1 MCSLV
6 LLLLLLLPPPA
17 ACFCGPSDREL
28 IRLAFR
34 SVSGFQLPDPAA
46 HGPDCSIS
54 LPSRNLSGAV
64 SWMHLRNVSAIR
76 TLDLSGNAIRGS
88 IPGGFW
94 SSPALLHVNLADNTL
109 GGALRFDSGPQAP
122 PLRSLN
128 LSGNQFTSTA
138 GLAALPRLEV
148 LDLSRN
154 SLGFVPPGLDKLRR
168 LRQLDLSHNPMKPE
182 GFTPLVPDTSGALQP
197 EAVRKLGELAS
208 VEGGSLHFVS
218 AATVAHKSS
227 PHHSP
232 VIHHHKSL
240 IKGKARIILLAIVLS
255 IVFGLLLVIAIIYC
269 WVMMVDKR
277 KGRGGGGGGGSSAA
291 HGVGGEGEVTGNGGA
306 VQRAGNDA
314 GVPEGVSADKEQ
326 PEQFQQHS

>member
-1 MCSLV
+1 MELFAMCSLV

-28 IRLAFR
+28 ILLAFR

-76 TLDLSGNAIRGS
+76 ALDLSGNAIRGS

-109 GGALRFDSGPQAP
+109 GGALR
-122 PLRSLN
+122 
-128 LSGNQFTSTA
+128 TA

-326 PEQFQQHS
+326 FQQHS